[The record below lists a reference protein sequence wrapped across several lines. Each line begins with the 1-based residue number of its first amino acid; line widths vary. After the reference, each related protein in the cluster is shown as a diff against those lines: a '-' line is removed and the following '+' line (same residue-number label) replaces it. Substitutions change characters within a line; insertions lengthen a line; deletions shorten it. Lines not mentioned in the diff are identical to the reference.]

1 MIRKETYHNYGG
13 GRHSDSS
20 REVMM
25 SAISITTTMR
35 WLICSWLLNVV
46 IVAEGMMPMPVA
58 MAIIMM

>member
-1 MIRKETYHNYGG
+1 MHNYEKETHHNYGG

-20 REVMM
+20 REVM
-25 SAISITTTMR
+25 ISVITTMR
-35 WLICSWLLNVV
+35 GHICNWLLNVV